1 MARQP
6 GCTLQL
12 LKTGLVGAGVIPA
25 KVIGR
30 QIGSIYSGGVTMSEQ
45 VYDFGFGVDANY
57 VKYAGVLM
65 TNLVLQHP
73 GNSCIS
79 IWRVMV
85 STRKIGSVWI
95 LL

>member
-57 VKYAGVLM
+57 VK
-65 TNLVLQHP
+65 
-73 GNSCIS
+73 S
-79 IWRVMV
+79 V
-85 STRKIGSVWI
+85 SYTHLTSPKPFKII
-95 LL
+95 KF